1 MMTHLYAKPRRRWG
15 SHGLGMPGSDLGGLG
30 FGGCRRSCLGGSR
43 FEGRGF
49 WILEGR
55 LGQGYGDG
63 RVWLLESHDKFIL
76 TIHYTKKLAQ

>member
-1 MMTHLYAKPRRRWG
+1 ML
-15 SHGLGMPGSDLGGLG
+15 GSDLGGLG

-55 LGQGYGDG
+55 GTGTAGFG
-63 RVWLLESHDKFIL
+63 SWRVMPNLSSQFSTLK
-76 TIHYTKKLAQ
+76 T